1 MGLCVQITISISITL
16 SWSQRSTYHTFMP
29 VHEFYLIMCPL
40 HVTSYIIYATT
51 AALTTVL
58 YNLLGSSIFSP
69 LLKKKK
75 FLQTITFHL
84 SVSIL
89 AYVFWNC
96 ILRYTPYLG
105 SRYYSD
111 ARKRF
116 PDPGDHAFCVIFMT
130 WNLLGPMNVPALAD
144 QISFLILLYLLVKK
158 ICILLLNPLNCQTLD
173 RTTIWT
179 NGGYVD

>member
-1 MGLCVQITISISITL
+1 MWGSVSRSQPPFLSLCHGHSAPHIIPLCPFMSSIWLWALFMLPPTL
-16 SWSQRSTYHTFMP
+16 STPLQRLS
-29 VHEFYLIMCPL
+29 L
-40 HVTSYIIYATT
+40 
-51 AALTTVL
+51 L

-75 FLQTITFHL
+75 IQQTITFHL

-116 PDPGDHAFCVIFMT
+116 PDPGDNAFCVIFMT